1 MFPHGVEE
9 NNSRIV
15 FADGETAVITKR
27 TDDHILEADY
37 GAILLEDGLRTEGY
51 LVSEDEFTGEGNKFK
66 LDYGNQSLQNYLVEY
81 GRHTQGSTIGEDRY
95 LKIESETP
103 NPDNRGWDY
112 LFEPGRW
119 RGGNSVQPTDTSDP
133 SSGQADINLEEFTA
147 RIGNDILFEDLG
159 QILTEDGEVNENDIN
174 AIMLEDDTYLTFEEN
189 DSLVLEDNHWNHK
202 FLNIES
208 ARHRIEYVANSTFM
222 KFTNE
227 THDFTNLPFRVNHLE
242 QVPA

>member
-1 MFPHGVEE
+1 MTYK
-9 NNSRIV
+9 NY
-15 FADGETAVITKR
+15 K
-27 TDDHILEADY
+27 L
-37 GAILLEDGLRTEGY
+37 
-51 LVSEDEFTGEGNKFK
+51 K

-147 RIGNDILFEDLG
+147 RIGNDILFEDLS
-159 QILTEDGEVNENDIN
+159 QILTEDGEVYENDIN
-174 AIMLEDDTYLTFEEN
+174 AIMLEDGTYLTFEEN

>member
-1 MFPHGVEE
+1 MKTIYYIIIIF
-9 NNSRIV
+9 I
-15 FADGETAVITKR
+15 
-27 TDDHILEADY
+27 
-37 GAILLEDGLRTEGY
+37 ILLIIFLGY
-51 LVSEDEFTGEGNKFK
+51 YFNSKVCYKNEQFINISD
-66 LDYGNQSLQNYLVEY
+66 DYELN
-81 GRHTQGSTIGEDRY
+81 
-95 LKIESETP
+95 
-103 NPDNRGWDY
+103 
-112 LFEPGRW
+112 
-119 RGGNSVQPTDTSDP
+119 
-133 SSGQADINLEEFTA
+133 INLEEFTA